1 MSIVP
6 DSMKTVFEA
15 AGWVHGRQV
24 DVASA
29 VPIDHPAHSA
39 LAELG
44 GLTLT
49 DATPGI
55 RSIAFGH
62 VAEGES
68 DMAAWATALGT
79 DMVGIAEQDGGHATL
94 YLSGLGQVIGC
105 SNVHPAC
112 FLIGRTIGEALDAIG
127 RGKRA
132 QPMLLPD
139 EDEITLYGVTFHQ
152 GDEEVIGP
160 NDLI

>member
-6 DSMKTVFEA
+6 DSMKKVFEA

-29 VPIDHPAHSA
+29 VPIDHPAHSV

-49 DATPGI
+49 DPTPAI

-79 DMVGIAEQDGGHATL
+79 DMVGIAEEDGGHATL
-94 YLSGLGQVIGC
+94 YLSSLGQLIGC
-105 SNVHPAC
+105 SNVHPAY

-127 RGKRA
+127 HGKRA

-139 EDEITLYGVTFHQ
+139 EDEITLYGVTFRQ